1 MLYHTW
7 LISRASPRTHTHAD
21 VGAVFYLK
29 SSHDLH
35 WHSQKFSCYQLV
47 LKNSSKKLNQLWF
60 VAWGR
65 KCFTKVIFSKAVS
78 KRYCKHDCY
87 SCPCCWCFKQTQAEE
102 AESVRKER
110 EISREDGK
118 GGKSKNVG
126 TCHGLALLSGR
137 CTFEATA
144 KGQSGTR
151 AGVWHR
157 WGGSSAAESPL
168 AFLKYTGC
176 YLQKAQSK
184 TWF

>member
-7 LISRASPRTHTHAD
+7 LISHAPPRTHTHAD

-78 KRYCKHDCY
+78 KRYCKHDRY

-110 EISREDGK
+110 ESSREDGK
-118 GGKSKNVG
+118 QRWENQKCGDMPWPCSSFWEMHVWSNGKGAVG
-126 TCHGLALLSGR
+126 YEGRSLAQVRWQLCCWVTFGIPEIHWLLP
-137 CTFEATA
+137 A
-144 KGQSGTR
+144 KGT
-151 AGVWHR
+151 
-157 WGGSSAAESPL
+157 E
-168 AFLKYTGC
+168 
-176 YLQKAQSK
+176 
-184 TWF
+184 